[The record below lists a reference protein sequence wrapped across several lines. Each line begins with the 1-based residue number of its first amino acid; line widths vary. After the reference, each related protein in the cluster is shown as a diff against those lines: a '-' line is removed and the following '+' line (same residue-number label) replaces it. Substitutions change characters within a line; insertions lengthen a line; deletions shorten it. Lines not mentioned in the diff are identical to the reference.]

1 MNRGASLD
9 GHISPTDGGPLRVN
23 DGEGFADGAI
33 PTTTGKACDAT
44 NRGERHRVPGNAG
57 VADSWVMCQK
67 TAADTYEWTT
77 VSAAGG
83 PFVLKAGDTMTGALV
98 LREATDEKAS
108 IEDYAADAL
117 GPNIGFKKSRHATP
131 GSHTVV
137 QSGDDLG
144 AVVFYG
150 SDGTNYDVAAYIGA
164 EVDGTPGSGTDMPG
178 RLVFFTSPDG
188 SATPAER
195 LRIAQD
201 GGITH
206 AGLAGTGTRV
216 VEASSTGL
224 LSATGALSAVWLET
238 LSPSAASTS
247 SSGSVFS
254 ATYEA
259 YLIVYRLSRSA
270 DATLTMRL
278 RVGGADESGA
288 NTYYTA
294 LSSSGTILAITQ
306 SGATGLTSILLSP
319 TIGAVQSDNIG
330 AIWIASPFAADE
342 TVLQHHNSS
351 RYTTPGSFSSWGASH
366 RNATTSYDAFTI
378 FPASG
383 TITGTIRTYG
393 IRNS

>member
-23 DGEGFADGAI
+23 DGEGMADGAI
-33 PTTTGKACDAT
+33 ATTTGKVCDAT
-44 NRGERHRVPGNAG
+44 TRGERHRVQGVSG

-67 TAADTYEWTT
+67 TTADTYEWTT
-77 VSAAGG
+77 VAAAGG
-83 PFVLKAGDTMTGALV
+83 PFVLKAGDTMTGSLV

-108 IEDYAADAL
+108 IEDYAADAF

-131 GSHTVV
+131 GSHTIV

-195 LRIAQD
+195 LRISQD

-224 LSATGALSAVWLET
+224 LSASLAGFATIGPWYFANLPGTATSAFGLEFATAATAVTFVTEDRYMPLAGAVIAGWIN
-238 LSPSAASTS
+238 STEARTAGTAILHARKN
-247 SSGSVFS
+247 GSVDTGVAF
-254 ATYEA
+254 
-259 YLIVYRLSRSA
+259 
-270 DATLTMRL
+270 ATLNATNTFRHSTYS
-278 RVGGADESGA
+278 ASGVSFA
-288 NTYYTA
+288 A
-294 LSSSGTILAITQ
+294 GDQ
-306 SGATGLTSILLSP
+306 
-319 TIGAVQSDNIG
+319 IGASVATVG
-330 AIWIASPFAADE
+330 WTPTTADVNVALLVRW
-342 TVLQHHNSS
+342 TV
-351 RYTTPGSFSSWGASH
+351 
-366 RNATTSYDAFTI
+366 
-378 FPASG
+378 
-383 TITGTIRTYG
+383 
-393 IRNS
+393 